1 MKGSIAMLK
10 QRNIDD
16 LASKH
21 GVSTAAVEELSD
33 AIARGRGTLAQFSH
47 PDLGGSGQ
55 WMRSGMLMI
64 GDMFNDRLKA
74 RVAALC
80 IDVANALGEDHDLKK
95 TDERST
101 RHWWPPNFGVPSTVG
116 SQNAMRYA
124 FFPSSKRL
132 VIDNNGKMSVYD
144 TGDQVIVGVS
154 QQQSHAQSIVFST
167 VKGTLDLGALA
178 RIE

>member
-1 MKGSIAMLK
+1 MLK
-10 QRNIDD
+10 QSKVDQ

-21 GVSTAAVEELSD
+21 GVSTAAVTELAE
-33 AIARGRGTLAQFSH
+33 AIARGRGNLAQFSH

-64 GDMFNDRLKA
+64 GDMFNDRVKA
-74 RVAALC
+74 QVAALC
-80 IDVANALGEDHDLKK
+80 IDVADALGEDPRL
-95 TDERST
+95 DESHERT
-101 RHWWPPNFGVPSTVG
+101 TPHWWPSNLGVPSTVG
-116 SQNAMRYA
+116 SQNSLRYA

-132 VIDNNGKMSVYD
+132 VIDDNGKMSTYD
-144 TGDQVIVGVS
+144 TGDHVIVGVG

-167 VKGTLDLGALA
+167 VKGTLDLGSLA

>member
-1 MKGSIAMLK
+1 
-10 QRNIDD
+10 
-16 LASKH
+16 
-21 GVSTAAVEELSD
+21 
-33 AIARGRGTLAQFSH
+33 
-47 PDLGGSGQ
+47 
-55 WMRSGMLMI
+55 MLMI

-80 IDVANALGEDHDLKK
+80 IDVADALGEDPVLEE

-101 RHWWPPNFGVPSTVG
+101 SHWWPTNFGVPSTVG

-132 VIDNNGKMSVYD
+132 VIDDNGKMSTYD
-144 TGDQVIVGVS
+144 TGDHVIVGVG

-167 VKGTLDLGALA
+167 VKGTLDLGSLA